1 MREKEHAVV
10 TVTGRDRVG
19 IVAAVSKILA
29 DYNVNIIDISQTI
42 LQEDIFAMMVMV
54 DLAKATVDLSVLGEA
69 LKTAGEGLGVKIMIQ
84 HEDIFRFMHRI

>member
-29 DYNVNIIDISQTI
+29 DYHVNIIDISQTI

-54 DLAKATVDLSVLGEA
+54 DIAKASVDLLVLGEA
-69 LKTAGEGLGVKIMIQ
+69 LNTAGESLGVKIMIQ
-84 HEDIFRFMHRI
+84 HEDIFRYMHRI